1 MAPWKLRPANFQINL
16 RATIQNPIADRWLR
30 VGNWEV
36 ALKPIWELGI
46 GNFAGPP
53 GANLG
58 DEDERINVQLKE
70 LNRQNKAAYGL

>member
-1 MAPWKLRPANFQINL
+1 MAPWKIRPANFQINL

-36 ALKPIWELGI
+36 EISLGRQ
-46 GNFAGPP
+46 GPTL
-53 GANLG
+53 ASS